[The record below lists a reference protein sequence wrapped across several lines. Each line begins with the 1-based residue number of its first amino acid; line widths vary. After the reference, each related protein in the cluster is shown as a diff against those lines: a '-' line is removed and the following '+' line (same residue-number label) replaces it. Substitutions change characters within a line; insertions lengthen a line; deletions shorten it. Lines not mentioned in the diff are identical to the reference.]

1 MMNRRNFLAASGA
14 MLVLPQLESFSA
26 EKNNKV
32 NKKMVFLGTGFG
44 FTESLY
50 PSGFGKD
57 YKLSKSMSPL
67 QKHKNDLTIVSNLWH
82 KFSRDPHGGCTSYLT
97 GANVDGTP
105 GKRFA
110 NTISCDQ
117 VAAKYLGKETRYSSL
132 QITSTDTNSFSGYGK
147 GLSLS
152 WDANGKPI
160 SGVTEPFR
168 LYDKLF
174 GGGDMSYEEKLAML
188 QQRKSILDAFV
199 SNLKSLKKRSSK
211 IDQDKLE
218 EYSQSIREIERSIA
232 KEKMWSNKAK
242 PKVNY
247 ANPGKDVDGEAE
259 MKAMYEMIILALQT
273 DSTRVISY
281 RQPIKGL
288 LNSLGLNYDGH
299 QLSHYNGSDPRTV
312 ASEKKDLKVMELY
325 SGFIDRLKAVKEVD
339 GSRLFDNCLVSF
351 GSNLRSGHMLKNV
364 PAFLTGN
371 IGGQIKHGRH
381 IEMPK
386 ESALCNLW
394 LTMLKL
400 CDVPVEK
407 FGDSDSQIKEL
418 FNA

>member
-1 MMNRRNFLAASGA
+1 MNRRNFLAASGA
-14 MLVLPQLESFSA
+14 MLVLPQLESFA
-26 EKNNKV
+26 VAKDAKV
-32 NKKMVFLGTGFG
+32 HKKMVFLGMGFG

-50 PSGFGKD
+50 PQAFGKD

-67 QKHKNDLTIVSNLWH
+67 QKHKSDLTIVSNLWH
-82 KFSRDPHGGCTSYLT
+82 KFSRDPHGGSTSYLT

-117 VAAKYLGKETRYSSL
+117 VAAKYLGRDTRYSSL
-132 QITSTDTNSFSGYGK
+132 QITSTDTNDFSGYGK

-152 WDANGKPI
+152 WDINGKPL

-174 GGGDMSYEEKLAML
+174 GGSDMSYEEKLAML

-199 SNLKSLKKRSSK
+199 ANLKTLKNKASK
-211 IDQDKLE
+211 IDRDKLE
-218 EYSQSIREIERSIA
+218 EYSQSIREIENSIQ

-242 PKVNY
+242 PKVSYSKPAEKIN
-247 ANPGKDVDGEAE
+247 GEEE
-259 MKAMYEMIILALQT
+259 MKAMYEMIVLALQT
-273 DSTRVISY
+273 DSTRVITY
-281 RQPIKGL
+281 RQPIKGI

-299 QLSHYNGSDPRTV
+299 QLSHYNGSQPRTI

-325 SGFIDRLKAVKEVD
+325 SGFIDRLKEVKEVD

-371 IGGQIKHGRH
+371 IGAQIKHGRH

-386 ESALCNLW
+386 DTALCNLW

-407 FGDSDSQIKEL
+407 FGDSDGEIKEL
-418 FNA
+418 FKA

>member
-1 MMNRRNFLAASGA
+1 MNRRNFLAASGA
-14 MLVLPQLESFSA
+14 MLVLPQLESLA
-26 EKNNKV
+26 KNKNNSV
-32 NKKMVFLGTGFG
+32 NKKMVFLGMGFG
-44 FTESLY
+44 FTESLF
-50 PSGFGKD
+50 PKKFDSD
-57 YKLSKSMSPL
+57 YELTASLSPL
-67 QKHKNDLTIVSNLWH
+67 KKHKNDLTIISNLWH
-82 KFSRDPHGGCTSYLT
+82 KYSKNPHGGCPSYHT

-117 VAAKYLGKETRYSSL
+117 VAAKYMGKDTRYSSL
-132 QITSTDTNSFSGYGK
+132 QITSTDTNAFSGYGH

-152 WDANGKPI
+152 WDDNGKPI

-188 QQRKSILDAFV
+188 KQRKSILDAFV
-199 SNLKSLKKRSSK
+199 ANLKSLKKHSSK
-211 IDQDKLE
+211 LDRDKLE
-218 EYSQSIREIERSIA
+218 EYSQSIRELEQSIA
-232 KEKMWSNKAK
+232 KEKMWSNRPK
-242 PKVNY
+242 PKVDFTK
-247 ANPGKDVDGEAE
+247 PVKDINGEAE
-259 MKAMYEMIILALQT
+259 MKAMYEMIVLALQT
-273 DSTRVISY
+273 DSSRVITY
-281 RQPIKGL
+281 RQPIKGI

-299 QLSHYNGSDPRTV
+299 QLSHYNGSVPRTL

-351 GSNLRSGHMLKNV
+351 GSNLRTGHMLKNV

-371 IGGQIKHGRH
+371 IAGQIKHGRH

-386 ESALCNLW
+386 ETALCNLW
-394 LTMLKL
+394 LTMLKM

-407 FGDSDSQIKEL
+407 FGDSDGEIKEL
-418 FNA
+418 FV

>member
-1 MMNRRNFLAASGA
+1 MNRRNFLAASGA
-14 MLVLPQLESFSA
+14 MLVLPHLEFHA
-26 EKNNKV
+26 AKKNSQV
-32 NKKMVFLGTGFG
+32 NKKMVFLGMGFG
-44 FTESLY
+44 FTESLF
-50 PSGFGKD
+50 PTEFGKD
-57 YKLSKSMSPL
+57 YKLTKSMSPL

-82 KFSRDPHGGCTSYLT
+82 KYSKDPHGGSTSYLT

-117 VAAKYLGKETRYSSL
+117 VAAGFMGKDTRYSSL
-132 QITSTDTNSFSGYGK
+132 QITSTDTNAFSGYGK

-152 WDANGKPI
+152 WDTNGKPI

-211 IDQDKLE
+211 VDRDKLE
-218 EYSQSIREIERSIA
+218 EYSQSIREIEQSIA
-232 KEKMWSNKAK
+232 KEKMWSNKEK
-242 PKVNY
+242 PKVSFQKPAKKIN
-247 ANPGKDVDGEAE
+247 GEAE
-259 MKAMYEMIILALQT
+259 MKAMYEMIVLALQT
-273 DSTRVISY
+273 DSTRVITY
-281 RQPIKGL
+281 RQPIKGI

-299 QLSHYNGSDPRTV
+299 QLSHYNGSAPRTV

-339 GSRLFDNCLVSF
+339 GTRLFDNCLVSF

-364 PAFLTGN
+364 PAFITGN
-371 IGGQIKHGRH
+371 IDNMIKHGRH
-381 IEMPK
+381 IKMPK
-386 ESALCNLW
+386 DSALCNLW
-394 LTMLKL
+394 LTMLKM
-400 CDVPVEK
+400 CDIPVEK
-407 FGDSDSQIKEL
+407 FGDSDGQIKEL
-418 FNA
+418 FQA